1 MNLISDINLKGD
13 RTIWGVVFA
22 LSLFSLLVVY
32 STAGWAYLFKH
43 FIKLVIGIIAMY
55 IVHNIKF
62 KYFSKIGQLTYFL
75 SIALLILVLL
85 IGVSINGASRWITIA
100 GLQFQPSD
108 IAKLAVLL
116 YIARQLSIKRD
127 VLVSFKNVVWYIL
140 LPLVIIC
147 FLILPNNFSTSAL
160 IFINGIALMFI
171 ANIKLKHIC
180 LIISLSIL
188 SILSIYFFTKYTSL
202 GEKIIPRSITWV
214 SRIDAYIFDNDDY
227 NHSKDF
233 QQIQALVAIQNGG
246 VQGVGPGKSIQRSI
260 LPYSSSD
267 FIFAIIIEEYGIVG
281 GICIVLAYL
290 ILFFRAIRISL
301 NTNSVFASLVTV
313 GIVFSM
319 VLQALINM
327 LVSVGIMPVTGQT
340 LPLISMGGT
349 SIVFTCISIGIVLSI
364 SRDASDRNYEKI

>member
-1 MNLISDINLKGD
+1 M
-13 RTIWGVVFA
+13 A
-22 LSLFSLLVVY
+22 CLSLY
-32 STAGWAYLFKH
+32 
-43 FIKLVIGIIAMY
+43 
-55 IVHNIKF
+55 
-62 KYFSKIGQLTYFL
+62 
-75 SIALLILVLL
+75 
-85 IGVSINGASRWITIA
+85 
-100 GLQFQPSD
+100 
-108 IAKLAVLL
+108 
-116 YIARQLSIKRD
+116 
-127 VLVSFKNVVWYIL
+127 
-140 LPLVIIC
+140 
-147 FLILPNNFSTSAL
+147 
-160 IFINGIALMFI
+160 
-171 ANIKLKHIC
+171 
-180 LIISLSIL
+180 
-188 SILSIYFFTKYTSL
+188 
-202 GEKIIPRSITWV
+202 
-214 SRIDAYIFDNDDY
+214 DNDDY
-227 NHSKDF
+227 NNSKDF